1 MVRKWSF
8 LARKFPFSLKNSI
21 FDLDN
26 PILLRN
32 RLLIFKFTPRDTPK
46 AIFDQNWHIWNEWFN
61 NFGMR
66 PRVSAFSALL
76 AVRSQ
81 FLTFWNQKLSFLT
94 FFELHFYGRQWI
106 KFLVGWSVDYSRF
119 WESWFMPSRFD
130 SWKFIKIQTNRSNRN
145 NREFNKIIKMSKNE
159 NSRNF
164 RKNNQ

>member
-1 MVRKWSF
+1 MVNSHFEIRFFTLKWLISNYDF
-8 LARKFPFSLKNSI
+8 LSWN
-21 FDLDN
+21 
-26 PILLRN
+26 
-32 RLLIFKFTPRDTPK
+32 TPK

-66 PRVSAFSALL
+66 PRVSAAFSALL

-145 NREFNKIIKMSKNE
+145 NREFNKIIKMSKDE

>member
-1 MVRKWSF
+1 MLWNRTWLLF
-8 LARKFPFSLKNSI
+8 NENYGNNS
-21 FDLDN
+21 N
-26 PILLRN
+26 ILSSIAYKRAL
-32 RLLIFKFTPRDTPK
+32 
-46 AIFDQNWHIWNEWFN
+46 QNWHIWNEWFN

-130 SWKFIKIQTNRSNRN
+130 SWKFIKIQTKRSNRN

-159 NSRNF
+159 NSRKC

>member
-8 LARKFPFSLKNSI
+8 SARKFPFSLKNSI

-46 AIFDQNWHIWNEWFN
+46 VIFDQNWHIWNEWFN

-66 PRVSAFSALL
+66 PRVSACSALL

-106 KFLVGWSVDYSRF
+106 KFLVGWLFPILRVLIHAKPF
-119 WESWFMPSRFD
+119 WFMKIHKNSNKAIKQEQ
-130 SWKFIKIQTNRSNRN
+130 SWI
-145 NREFNKIIKMSKNE
+145 
-159 NSRNF
+159 
-164 RKNNQ
+164 